1 MQVRQVIQAVREIK
15 AAKHIEAGLSSI
27 RDYSG
32 KSRLSQRSNMFNH
45 FSVARPSSRG
55 RKGSSGIE
63 RLQETNKF
71 TQVQPVGPAQAS
83 SKKYPDC
90 FRITRTPLMY
100 LRKFEHPFQYSRV
113 KKKPFPSEHTK
124 VAGRKACPFDAAI
137 IFSCKAHK
145 VQFET
150 CGQTPSIISDE
161 KPRHSE

>member
-1 MQVRQVIQAVREIK
+1 MQVRQVQEIQAVREIK

-32 KSRLSQRSNMFNH
+32 KSRLRWRSNMFNH

-55 RKGSSGIE
+55 WTGSSGIE

-90 FRITRTPLMY
+90 FRITRSPLMY
-100 LRKFEHPFQYSRV
+100 LRKFEHPF
-113 KKKPFPSEHTK
+113 
-124 VAGRKACPFDAAI
+124 
-137 IFSCKAHK
+137 
-145 VQFET
+145 
-150 CGQTPSIISDE
+150 
-161 KPRHSE
+161 